1 MFYFWISEARGIV
14 YSVASRGNVVDVG
27 SRDNLVDVGS
37 RDNVVDVGSRDNRV
51 DGTPGGRALPTLPLD
66 LFWSSTA
73 RVVPVVRLSG

>member
-1 MFYFWISEARGIV
+1 M
-14 YSVASRGNVVDVG
+14 ASRDNVANVGSLARDNVADVG
-27 SRDNLVDVGS
+27 SRDHV
-37 RDNVVDVGSRDNRV
+37 V